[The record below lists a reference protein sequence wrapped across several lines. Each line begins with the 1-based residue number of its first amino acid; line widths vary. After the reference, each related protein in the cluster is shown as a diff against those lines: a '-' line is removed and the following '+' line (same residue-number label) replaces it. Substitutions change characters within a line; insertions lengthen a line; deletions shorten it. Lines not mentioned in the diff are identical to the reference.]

1 MKNIFL
7 FFLNKFQLN
16 SSNAFEHKIFRW
28 DSKDID
34 CIHQNEP
41 SVRFV
46 QDQLA
51 KRGESID
58 AIFYFESDFVRERL
72 PNKQTSH
79 EEFFKTLRMKNGEAF
94 EEKTF
99 HPMHFQFPK
108 TSEENISMILQMT
121 NEIRTFK
128 ENLPS
133 SSNNVRLH
141 VDLTNCNASILLAIA
156 QILNY
161 SGFSIGWTVYSNFET
176 VRVDNVSEV
185 YKLFN
190 LFAGVNEFINF
201 CDVRSIEKY
210 FENRKTSPEL
220 QRLLEKIKAFDNS
233 IAICGTAQMESLA
246 SELREAMM
254 DFAFIEQKTL
264 QERIFLNLLEIFETE
279 YRDILKDDLSRLD
292 IIHYCA
298 RKNFLQQAMTLCT
311 EWLPIYFVQKKFCY
325 PQNPEIQRIVE
336 PMHSRW
342 EQTFIVSFSGTVSRF
357 SPTQQLKP
365 TETAKNF
372 KAALFDMI
380 TNGARFT
387 AEKIGIV
394 NQKVDETFKA
404 LDRSDQVLQSVRGYS
419 SPKMGLQKID
429 QDVFKL
435 AELAFKKYNAPQGM
449 SFDDFLT
456 KKAAQKTLARGLQ
469 MSSDAA
475 IIQMFEFNNPKKTQI
490 AGKTEE
496 QSEKIQW
503 LNFFKAKGVLS
514 DFDYS
519 IEKLADVLKKYSAIR
534 EQRNLMNHASEK
546 ATMTNGQIRQMII
559 DCLESIKELE
569 KIPDGAFINH
579 TSLPNKTWSN
589 AKLDAAKKFGD
600 VYDVLF
606 PTINPDWDE
615 EKISKIAALHAD
627 KIAKLKPSA
636 VLCQGEDL
644 SYVFAIVSELKSR
657 GILVLFA
664 AGGANF
670 KQFRSYETLPNE

>member
-94 EEKTF
+94 DEKTF
-99 HPMHFQFPK
+99 HPMHFQFP
-108 TSEENISMILQMT
+108 TRSEENISMILQMT

-220 QRLLEKIKAFDNS
+220 QRLLEKIKA
-233 IAICGTAQMESLA
+233 Q
-246 SELREAMM
+246 
-254 DFAFIEQKTL
+254 
-264 QERIFLNLLEIFETE
+264 
-279 YRDILKDDLSRLD
+279 Y
-292 IIHYCA
+292 
-298 RKNFLQQAMTLCT
+298 
-311 EWLPIYFVQKKFCY
+311 V
-325 PQNPEIQRIVE
+325 
-336 PMHSRW
+336 
-342 EQTFIVSFSGTVSRF
+342 
-357 SPTQQLKP
+357 
-365 TETAKNF
+365 
-372 KAALFDMI
+372 
-380 TNGARFT
+380 
-387 AEKIGIV
+387 
-394 NQKVDETFKA
+394 
-404 LDRSDQVLQSVRGYS
+404 
-419 SPKMGLQKID
+419 
-429 QDVFKL
+429 
-435 AELAFKKYNAPQGM
+435 
-449 SFDDFLT
+449 
-456 KKAAQKTLARGLQ
+456 
-469 MSSDAA
+469 
-475 IIQMFEFNNPKKTQI
+475 
-490 AGKTEE
+490 
-496 QSEKIQW
+496 
-503 LNFFKAKGVLS
+503 
-514 DFDYS
+514 
-519 IEKLADVLKKYSAIR
+519 
-534 EQRNLMNHASEK
+534 
-546 ATMTNGQIRQMII
+546 
-559 DCLESIKELE
+559 
-569 KIPDGAFINH
+569 
-579 TSLPNKTWSN
+579 
-589 AKLDAAKKFGD
+589 
-600 VYDVLF
+600 
-606 PTINPDWDE
+606 
-615 EKISKIAALHAD
+615 ALH
-627 KIAKLKPSA
+627 
-636 VLCQGEDL
+636 
-644 SYVFAIVSELKSR
+644 R
-657 GILVLFA
+657 WNHWRR
-664 AGGANF
+664 NF
-670 KQFRSYETLPNE
+670 VRR